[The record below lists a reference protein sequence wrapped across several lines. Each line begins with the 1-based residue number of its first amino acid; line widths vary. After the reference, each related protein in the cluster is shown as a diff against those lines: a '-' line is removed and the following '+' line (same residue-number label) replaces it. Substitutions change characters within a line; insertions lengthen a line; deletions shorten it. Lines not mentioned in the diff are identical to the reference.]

1 MKYVRFSEEEMA
13 DNFKTICNCFYEKN
27 FGQMSKSD
35 FEALMFHF
43 YIEKLV
49 KDNSDSNGIIDFNA
63 CSDYR
68 ISNELGITQQRV
80 RNLKV
85 KNQLLFPRDFSWQK
99 AFAKLVGNARVDR
112 VTHRVTVDIPDPNLY
127 IEIQNYLEENGR
139 YIEKQLNSRLLQMR
153 IEYYI
158 EMLLSFEEE
167 KTRKEIITELKK
179 QYKNDNK
186 TDKVFDENDIAKSL
200 IDGVVNITEIAAN
213 ISTISNPSSIVLT
226 GLKTLL
232 SKFL

>member
-1 MKYVRFSEEEMA
+1 MRYVNFSEKEMA
-13 DNFKTICNCFYEKN
+13 DNFQTICDCFYEKN

-85 KNQLLFPRDFSWQK
+85 KNQLLFPRDFAWQN
-99 AFAKLVGNARVDR
+99 AFAKLVGNARVDQL
-112 VTHRVTVDIPDPNLY
+112 THRVTVDIPDPNLY
-127 IEIQNYLEENGR
+127 IEIQNYLEENGG

-153 IEYYI
+153 IEYFV
-158 EMLLSFEEE
+158 ELLLSFEDD
-167 KTRKEIITELKK
+167 KTQKAIIKELKK
-179 QYKNDNK
+179 QYKKDNK
-186 TDKVFDENDIAKSL
+186 TDRAFDEKHIAKSL
-200 IDGVVNITEIAAN
+200 IDGAVNFTEIAVN
-213 ISTISNPSSIVLT
+213 ISAIANPTSVIMT
-226 GLKTLL
+226 GLLSLL
-232 SKFL
+232 AKF